1 MSICKK
7 YYLSTTPGNLD
18 GVEYTDC
25 DGTLQSIEPGLPEVY
40 LDNIDHSTDIPPP
53 QQTQVYPCVSGG
65 IGSFSGLP
73 AEYTLTEIG
82 GCGSSTVYTFT
93 ACGTNDIFSVSG
105 MSSAP
110 TNSEL
115 YLMDTGRLGNAV
127 SAECATYLSALSAET
142 TVYSVLGKNIENLT
156 DLSLDC
162 DSPVCDYNLRCS
174 GASGTTLYYCL
185 NGTGIYDDTYI
196 TYSGNVYNY
205 RSYYTG
211 STNALFVFFSPTIS
225 KWCLSTSLGGNCFMF
240 GPSSPR
246 SLCPDFSNFYWN
258 LGVCVTPTPTPT
270 INCDALEFEALFECE
285 VTPTPTVTST
295 LPTTPTPTP
304 TPTDL
309 TCYGVGIS
317 ASLISTTPTPTPTT
331 TVTPSPS
338 VPLNRPYTFMGDVTF
353 TTVNTTISCPSSKQ
367 FQDCLN
373 GIMYYTTE
381 DVLAPDDS
389 PLETFGIYKS
399 TVDNISRCLAYIGI
413 DYDTIGVSTITTNE
427 GPLGFLNLGG
437 CINCF
442 SDPTP
447 TPTLTPTI
455 TITPTITL
463 TPTPSSI
470 LTYYVYQKCGTQNP
484 TFLIQNVVGPTT
496 VSDSVFKDTG
506 KNECWQFKFS
516 QQLTAPTSVSLGS
529 PYVTNYSGNYFIGP
543 YLLDRGSCIVCLS
556 GSFN

>member
-7 YYLSTTPGNLD
+7 YSLTVIPGLNVF
-18 GVEYTDC
+18 GVTYTDC
-25 DGTLQSIEPGLPEVY
+25 ENNTITISAATEQIY
-40 LDNIDHSTDIPPP
+40 LDNIDHSTDEPP
-53 QQTQVYPCVSGG
+53 QNDIYPCVRV
-65 IGSFSGLP
+65 GSFVPDTLP
-73 AEYTLTEIG
+73 DTNDYNLTDLG

-110 TNSEL
+110 INDNL
-115 YLMDTGRLGNAV
+115 YLMDTGRLGSAV
-127 SAECATYLSALSAET
+127 SAECATYISALTAT

-156 DLSLDC
+156 DVPLDC

-211 STNALFVFFSPTIS
+211 STNSLFVFFSPTIS

-258 LGVCVTPTPTPT
+258 LGICVTPTPTPT

-285 VTPTPTVTST
+285 VTPSPTVTST

-317 ASLISTTPTPTPTT
+317 ASLISTTPTPTPTN

-353 TTVNTTISCPSSKQ
+353 TTVNATISCPSSKQ

-381 DVLAPDDS
+381 DVLSPDDS

-413 DYDTIGVSTITTNE
+413 NYDTIGVSTITTNE

-437 CINCF
+437 CVNCF

-470 LTYYVYQKCGTQNP
+470 LTYYVYQKCGTVSP

-496 VSDSVFKDTG
+496 VINSVFKDTG

-529 PYVTNYSGNYFIGP
+529 PYVTNYSGNYFTGP

>member
-7 YYLSTTPGNLD
+7 YYLSTFPGNLD

-25 DGTLQSIEPGLPEVY
+25 DGTLQSIEVGLLEVY
-40 LDNIDHSTDIPPP
+40 LDNIDHSTDVPPP

-65 IGSFSGLP
+65 VGSFSGLP

-110 TNSEL
+110 TNGDL

-127 SAECATYLSALSAET
+127 SGECATYLSALSAET

-174 GASGTTLYYCL
+174 GVSGTTLYYCL

-196 TYSGNVYNY
+196 TYSGNMYNY

-211 STNALFVFFSPTIS
+211 STNALFVFFSPTTS

-317 ASLISTTPTPTPTT
+317 ASLISTSPTPTPTN

-353 TTVNTTISCPSSKQ
+353 TTVNATISCPSSKQ

-413 DYDTIGVSTITTNE
+413 NYDTIGVSTITTNE

-437 CINCF
+437 CVNCF

-470 LTYYVYQKCGTQNP
+470 LTYYVYQKCGTVSP

-496 VSDSVFKDTG
+496 VENSIFKDTG
-506 KNECWQFKFS
+506 KNECWQFKYS
-516 QQLTAPTSVSLGS
+516 QQYTAPTAASFSGGTI
-529 PYVTNYSGNYFIGP
+529 TNYNGNYFIGP
-543 YLLDRGSCIVCLS
+543 YLLNRASCVACLS
-556 GSFN
+556 

>member
-7 YYLSTTPGNLD
+7 YLLTVSPEYNVSN
-18 GVEYTDC
+18 VEYTDC
-25 DGTLQSIEPGLPEVY
+25 EGNTITISASTQQIY
-40 LDNIDHSTDIPPP
+40 LDNIDHSTDIPP
-53 QQTQVYPCVSGG
+53 QQDIYPCVSV
-65 IGSFSGLP
+65 GSFVPYTLP
-73 AEYTLTEIG
+73 AIYNLTDLG
-82 GCGSSTVYTFT
+82 GCGSSTVYAFT

-110 TNSEL
+110 INDDL
-115 YLMDTGRLGNAV
+115 YLMDTGRLGSAV
-127 SAECATYLSALSAET
+127 SAECATYLSALTAT
-142 TVYSVLGKNIENLT
+142 TLYSVLGKNIENLT
-156 DLSLDC
+156 TLSLDC
-162 DSPVCDYNLRCS
+162 DSPVCDYNIRCS

-258 LGVCVTPTPTPT
+258 LGICVTPTPTPT

-317 ASLISTTPTPTPTT
+317 ASLISTSPTPTPTN

-353 TTVNTTISCPSSKQ
+353 TTVDATISCPSSKQ
-367 FQDCLN
+367 FQDCFN

-381 DVLAPDDS
+381 DVLSPDDS

-413 DYDTIGVSTITTNE
+413 NYDTIGVSTITTNE

-437 CINCF
+437 CVNCF

-463 TPTPSSI
+463 TPSPSSI
-470 LTYYVYQKCGTQNP
+470 LTYYVYQQCGTVNSS
-484 TFLIQNVVGPTT
+484 FLIQNVAGPTT
-496 VSDSVFKDTG
+496 VSNSIFKDNGRQGT
-506 KNECWQFKFS
+506 CWQFKYS
-516 QQLTAPTSVSLGS
+516 QQYTAPTPASFSGGT
-529 PYVTNYSGNYFIGP
+529 VTNYNGNYFIGP
-543 YLLDRGSCIVCLS
+543 YLLNRASCVACLS
-556 GSFN
+556 

>member
-7 YYLSTTPGNLD
+7 YYLSTIPGNLD
-18 GVEYTDC
+18 GVQYTDC
-25 DGTLQSIEPGLPEVY
+25 SGNTVTIGASPYTPGIAGVY
-40 LDNIDHSTDIPPP
+40 LDNTDHSTDAPP
-53 QQTQVYPCVSGG
+53 QMDIYPCVSVD
-65 IGSFSGLP
+65 SFVPDTLP
-73 AEYTLTEIG
+73 AVYNLTEIG

-110 TNSEL
+110 INDDL
-115 YLMDTGRLGNAV
+115 YLMDTGRLGSAV
-127 SAECATYLSALSAET
+127 SAECATYLSALTAT

-174 GASGTTLYYCL
+174 GVSGTTLYYCL

-211 STNALFVFFSPTIS
+211 STNALFVFFSPTTS

-270 INCDALEFEALFECE
+270 INCDSLEFEALFDCE
-285 VTPTPTVTST
+285 ITPSPTVTGT

-304 TPTDL
+304 TPTDS
-309 TCYGVGIS
+309 TCYGIGIN
-317 ASLISTTPTPTPTT
+317 AVLIKTTPTPTPTT

-338 VPLNRPYTFMGDVTF
+338 VPLNRPYNFQGDVTF
-353 TTVNTTISCPSSKQ
+353 TTVNATISCPSSKQ

-413 DYDTIGVSTITTNE
+413 NYDTIGVSTITTNE

-437 CINCF
+437 CVNCF

-470 LTYYVYQKCGTQNP
+470 LTYYVYQKCGPVSP

-496 VSDSVFKDTG
+496 VINSIFKDTG

-516 QQLTAPTSVSLGS
+516 QQYTAPNSASLGS

-543 YLLDRGSCIVCLS
+543 YLLDRASCVACLS
-556 GSFN
+556 

>member
-7 YYLSTTPGNLD
+7 YYVTSSLPGIYLDGLQYTDCSGTPITITPTGVSFTELYLD
-18 GVEYTDC
+18 GV
-25 DGTLQSIEPGLPEVY
+25 S
-40 LDNIDHSTDIPPP
+40 HSGNTF
-53 QQTQVYPCVSGG
+53 PCVTV
-65 IGSFSGLP
+65 GSIDISTIPGANIIEL
-73 AEYTLTEIG
+73 G
-82 GCGSSTVYTFT
+82 GCGSSTVYTFS
-93 ACGTNDIFSVSG
+93 ACGTNEIFSVSG
-105 MSSAP
+105 MSSPP
-110 TNSEL
+110 TDSEL

-127 SAECATYLSALSAET
+127 SAECATFFSVLTAT
-142 TVYSVLGKNIENLT
+142 TVYSVLGKSIENLT
-156 DLSLDC
+156 DLSEDC
-162 DSPVCDYNLRCS
+162 NSPVCDYNLRCLS
-174 GASGTTLYYCL
+174 ATGPIISYYCL
-185 NGTGIYDDTYI
+185 NGTGIYDDTYT
-196 TYSGNVYNY
+196 TYSGNVYNF

-211 STNALFVFFSPTIS
+211 STNSLFVFFSPTTS

-270 INCDALEFEALFECE
+270 INCDALEFEAIFECE
-285 VTPTPTVTST
+285 VTPSPTVTST

-309 TCYGVGIS
+309 TCYGIGIS
-317 ASLISTTPTPTPTT
+317 ALLISTSPTPTPTN

-353 TTVNTTISCPSSKQ
+353 TTVNATISCPSSKQ

-413 DYDTIGVSTITTNE
+413 NYDTIGVSTITTNE

-437 CINCF
+437 CVNCF

-470 LTYYVYQKCGTQNP
+470 LTYYVYQKCGPASP
-484 TFLIQNVVGPTT
+484 TFLIQNVAGPTT
-496 VSDSVFKDTG
+496 VINSIFKDTG

-516 QQLTAPTSVSLGS
+516 QQYTAPNSASLGS

-543 YLLDRGSCIVCLS
+543 YLLDRASCVACLS
-556 GSFN
+556 

>member
-7 YYLSTTPGNLD
+7 YLLTVSPEYNVSN
-18 GVEYTDC
+18 VEYTDC
-25 DGTLQSIEPGLPEVY
+25 EGNTITISASTQQIY
-40 LDNIDHSTDIPPP
+40 LDNIDHSTDIPP
-53 QQTQVYPCVSGG
+53 QQDIYPCVSV
-65 IGSFSGLP
+65 GSFVPYTLP
-73 AEYTLTEIG
+73 AIYNLTDLG
-82 GCGSSTVYTFT
+82 GCGSSTVYAFT

-110 TNSEL
+110 INDDL
-115 YLMDTGRLGNAV
+115 YLMDTGRLGSAV
-127 SAECATYLSALSAET
+127 SAECATYLSALTAT
-142 TVYSVLGKNIENLT
+142 TLYSVLGKNIENLT
-156 DLSLDC
+156 TLSLDC
-162 DSPVCDYNLRCS
+162 DSPVCDYNIRCS

-258 LGVCVTPTPTPT
+258 LGICVTPTPTPT

-317 ASLISTTPTPTPTT
+317 ASLISTSPTPTPTN

-353 TTVNTTISCPSSKQ
+353 TTVDATISCPSSKQ
-367 FQDCLN
+367 FQDCFN

-381 DVLAPDDS
+381 DVLSPDDS

-413 DYDTIGVSTITTNE
+413 NYDTIGVSTITTNE

-437 CINCF
+437 CVNCF

-470 LTYYVYQKCGTQNP
+470 LTYYVYQKCGTVSP

-496 VSDSVFKDTG
+496 VINSVFKDTG

>member
-7 YYLSTTPGNLD
+7 YSLTVIPGLNVF
-18 GVEYTDC
+18 GVTYTDC
-25 DGTLQSIEPGLPEVY
+25 ENNTITISAATEQIY
-40 LDNIDHSTDIPPP
+40 LDNIDHSTDEPP
-53 QQTQVYPCVSGG
+53 QNDIYPCVRV
-65 IGSFSGLP
+65 GSFVPDTLP
-73 AEYTLTEIG
+73 DTNDYNLTDLG

-110 TNSEL
+110 INDDL
-115 YLMDTGRLGNAV
+115 YLMDTGRLGSAV
-127 SAECATYLSALSAET
+127 SAECATYLSALTAT
-142 TVYSVLGKNIENLT
+142 TLYSVLGKNIENLT
-156 DLSLDC
+156 TLSLDC
-162 DSPVCDYNLRCS
+162 DSPVCDYNIRCS

-258 LGVCVTPTPTPT
+258 LGICVTPTPTPT

-317 ASLISTTPTPTPTT
+317 ASLISTSPTPTPTN

-353 TTVNTTISCPSSKQ
+353 TTVDATISCPSSKQ
-367 FQDCLN
+367 FQDCFN

-381 DVLAPDDS
+381 DVLSPDDS

-413 DYDTIGVSTITTNE
+413 NYDTIGVSTITTNE

-437 CINCF
+437 CVNCF

-470 LTYYVYQKCGTQNP
+470 LTYYVYQKCGTVSP

-496 VSDSVFKDTG
+496 VINSVFKDTG

>member
-7 YYLSTTPGNLD
+7 YSLTVIPGLNVF
-18 GVEYTDC
+18 GVTYTDC
-25 DGTLQSIEPGLPEVY
+25 ENNTITISAATEQIY
-40 LDNIDHSTDIPPP
+40 LDNIDHSTDEPP
-53 QQTQVYPCVSGG
+53 QNDIYPCVRV
-65 IGSFSGLP
+65 GSFVPDTLP
-73 AEYTLTEIG
+73 DTNDYNLTDLG

-110 TNSEL
+110 INDDL
-115 YLMDTGRLGNAV
+115 YLMDTGRLGSAV
-127 SAECATYLSALSAET
+127 SAECATYLSALTAT
-142 TVYSVLGKNIENLT
+142 TLYSVLGKNIENLT
-156 DLSLDC
+156 TLSLDC
-162 DSPVCDYNLRCS
+162 DSPVCDYNIRCS

-353 TTVNTTISCPSSKQ
+353 TTVNATISCPSSKQ

-389 PLETFGIYKS
+389 QLETFGIYKS

-413 DYDTIGVSTITTNE
+413 NYDTIGVSTITTNE

-437 CINCF
+437 CVNCF

-470 LTYYVYQKCGTQNP
+470 LTYYVYQKCGTVSP

-496 VSDSVFKDTG
+496 VINSVFKDTG